1 MNTKYT
7 YIYLKLLTEFSL
19 QVEIEAYKIQDIY
32 DMNFNKIS
40 TTSQP
45 QDEHKQIRV
54 AQTNIV
60 HHTLQTKVQIQTQV
74 SNRVHARYK

>member
-1 MNTKYT
+1 MNTKHT

-32 DMNFNKIS
+32 DMKFSLVS

-45 QDEHKQIRV
+45 QYEHE
-54 AQTNIV
+54 
-60 HHTLQTKVQIQTQV
+60 
-74 SNRVHARYK
+74 